1 MKKISRRQF
10 LRSSAVSGALG
21 AAAAV
26 CGLPVFAEET
36 ALAKEPA
43 VESVEEENCLNLLK
57 KKVNL
62 PEKVDRATLPRV
74 IITTDLE
81 VDDINGILL
90 TLMYSDQYDLAGLV
104 WTAGMYHFNGDGKH
118 TLAEIT
124 PNYKCEVG
132 TIGGTVRNA
141 GDLKSFRPAEP
152 HILNRLV
159 DVNYREDYP
168 KLVANNPNY
177 PSPDE
182 LLSVVKEGNVEFEGD
197 TRHETEG
204 SNWIKQCILDDD
216 PRLLYITHW
225 GGINT
230 TARALLSI
238 YEEYGQ
244 TAQWPSIRDKVVN
257 KVRFLGSGEDN
268 CRADSKIDELFPGL
282 KESEAKSFFYYG
294 QFFSPITASEET
306 RPYYQAEYLKDAFK
320 FNHGRVMGEFHL
332 MGDGQVIYGEPY
344 IYQYGLVTYMDF
356 KELWDAGYS
365 IVEWVKNMP
374 RYEMNR
380 YDWMC
385 CQFTTCFIDIG
396 LRQDVCNSNDH
407 YTAIMFDELAA
418 RADWAVKEP
427 SECNHAPIVTAETLD
442 FSAAAGDTVTLKGS
456 AWDPDGDK
464 LNVSW
469 WVPMNACTYKDYTGQ
484 VKSSMFGGVEKVE
497 SDIPQLTVE
506 GKRFVGKF
514 TVPADAKVGDRF
526 VVNMEVQDVAE
537 RPMTRF
543 AQFVVNVV
551 R

>member
-1 MKKISRRQF
+1 MKKISRRKF
-10 LRSSAVSGALG
+10 LQASVLSGALG
-21 AAAAV
+21 AAATV
-26 CGLPVFAEET
+26 CGLPAFAES
-36 ALAKEPA
+36 PA
-43 VESVEEENCLNLLK
+43 AESAAAEAADENCLGLLK
-57 KKVNL
+57 KKVNF
-62 PEKVDRATLPRV
+62 PEKVDRSTLPRV

-90 TLMYSDQYDLAGLV
+90 TLMYSDQFDIAGLV
-104 WTAGMYHFNGDGKH
+104 WTAGMYHFSGDGVH

-182 LLSVVKEGNVEFEGD
+182 LLSVVKEGNIQFEGD
-197 TRHETEG
+197 TRYDTEG
-204 SNWIKQCILDDD
+204 SNWIKQCMLDDD
-216 PRLLYITHW
+216 PRTLYITHW

-238 YEEYGQ
+238 YEEYGK
-244 TAQWPSIRDKVVN
+244 TAQWESIRDKVVK

-282 KESEAKSFFYYG
+282 QESDRKSFFNYG
-294 QFFSPITASEET
+294 QFFSPITAPETT

-344 IYQYGLVTYMDF
+344 VYQYGLVTYMDF
-356 KELWDAGYS
+356 SELWDAGYS
-365 IVEWVKNMP
+365 VVEWVKNMP
-374 RYEMNR
+374 RYDMNR

-385 CQFTTCFIDIG
+385 CQFTTCFLDIG
-396 LRQDVCNSNDH
+396 LRQDVSNGNDH
-407 YTAIMFDELAA
+407 FTAVMFDELAA
-418 RADWAVKEP
+418 RADWAVKDP
-427 SECNHAPIVTAETLD
+427 SECNHAPVVAAENPD
-442 FSAAAGDTVTLKGS
+442 VSAKAGETVTLKGS

-464 LNVSW
+464 LNVTW
-469 WVPMNACTYKDYTGQ
+469 WVPMTSCVYHDYTGVAQ
-484 VKSSMFGGVEKVE
+484 GSSMFGGAAVEQPINEV
-497 SDIPQLTVE
+497 PVE
-506 GKRFVGKF
+506 GKGFTGKF
-514 TVPADAKVGDRF
+514 TIPTDAKVGDRF
-526 VVNMEVQDVAE
+526 VINMEVQDVAE

-543 AQFVVNVV
+543 AQFVVTVNG
-551 R
+551 